1 METVRSADGT
11 EIAFD
16 RAGSGAPV
24 IFVVGAFNERP
35 TAAPVAKLLEPHF
48 TTYTYDRRGRG
59 DSGDTLPYSI
69 DREVDDLAALIET
82 AGGRAA
88 LFGYSS
94 GAVLA
99 LKAAARG
106 LAVTKLAL
114 YDPPYPVDQVATQ
127 PPSDLT
133 ARLDALVSAGRRGDA
148 VELFQREA
156 VGIPPQ
162 VIAQIRRAP
171 YWPALERIAHTLV
184 YEVTITGDATLVPE
198 LASITVPTLVLSG
211 AESAPMLR
219 RAAQSVADAV
229 TAGEHRTLAGQTHDL
244 VPEVLAPILR
254 EFYTG

>member
-1 METVRSADGT
+1 VETVRSADGT
-11 EIAFD
+11 VIAFD
-16 RAGSGAPV
+16 RAGAGSPV

-69 DREVDDLAALIET
+69 DREVDDLAALIEV
-82 AGGRAA
+82 AGGSAA

-114 YDPPYPVDQVATQ
+114 YEPPYQVDQVASQ
-127 PPSDLT
+127 PPSDMA
-133 ARLDALVSAGRRGDA
+133 ARLDALVSAGRRADA
-148 VELFQREA
+148 VELFQREV

-162 VIAQIRRAP
+162 VIAQIRQAP
-171 YWPALERIAHTLV
+171 FWPALERIAHTLV

-211 AESAPMLR
+211 AESGPFLDG
-219 RAAQSVADAV
+219 AARSVADAV
-229 TAGEHRTLAGQTHDL
+229 AAGEHRTLAGQTHDL

-254 EFYTG
+254 EFYAG